1 MTYDPGKYDDD
12 RQADGGR
19 HGGTPR
25 PAWDAATYGTPEDL
39 RRPRDHR
46 GALGRTAALAGDTFS
61 AADSLA
67 SYPTT
72 FQPSPPPSHSVGRD
86 VGSHDGGSYDGYESS
101 SHESSAY
108 EGSSSYGGAYDGASY
123 PSFAP
128 ASSAPPGP
136 ASYAGEGSYAVAEP
150 TPYPGGRAENE
161 EPDPAPEPGPG
172 RAGRNLPAAIGV
184 GLGLGALVVLSLFL
198 YRPAFL
204 AVVAGAVV
212 VGTWELVRAIRA
224 TGARP
229 PLIPLAAGGVV
240 MITLAWWGQVEG
252 LAFGLFLTVFAVMI
266 WRLADGPTEYGP
278 DVVASALVAVYVP
291 FLGGFAALL
300 ATPED
305 GGRRVITMVA
315 LVVLSDTGGYV
326 SGVLFGRHPMA
337 PSVSPKKSWEGLAG
351 SLVASGVGG
360 AILLGLLFHV
370 WFGWGALFGL
380 AVAAAATVGDLGESL
395 FKRDL
400 GIKDMSRLLPGHG
413 GLMDRLDSV
422 LFAAPTAFVLFSV
435 LAPPS

>member
-1 MTYDPGKYDDD
+1 MTYDPGMYDDD
-12 RQADGGR
+12 RAADGGR
-19 HGGTPR
+19 RGGTPR

-46 GALGRTAALAGDTFS
+46 GARSRTAALAGDTFT
-61 AADSLA
+61 APDNLA
-67 SYPTT
+67 PYPTT
-72 FQPSPPPSHSVGRD
+72 FPPAATPSPSHSGGPVGD
-86 VGSHDGGSYDGYESS
+86 SHDGFASTPYDSGSFDGGSY
-101 SHESSAY
+101 A
-108 EGSSSYGGAYDGASY
+108 AF
-123 PSFAP
+123 PST
-128 ASSAPPGP
+128 SSAPSSPT
-136 ASYAGEGSYAVAEP
+136 SYAGEGSYAVAEP
-150 TPYPGGRAENE
+150 VPYPGGPLHEDE
-161 EPDPAPEPGPG
+161 EPDRAPEPGPG

-184 GLGLGALVVLSLFL
+184 GLGLGALVVVSLFL

-278 DVVASALVAVYVP
+278 DVIASALVAVYVP

-300 ATPED
+300 ATPDD
-305 GGRRVITMVA
+305 GARRVFTMVT

-351 SLVASGVGG
+351 SLVACGVGG
-360 AILLGLLFHV
+360 AVLLGLFFHV

-380 AVAAAATVGDLGESL
+380 GIAAAATVGDLGESL

-400 GIKDMSRLLPGHG
+400 GVKDMSRLLPGHG

-422 LFAAPTAFVLFSV
+422 LFAAPTAFVLFSLV
-435 LAPPS
+435 APPS